1 MNNIEAFKSEALLI
15 KDQFPELIYQE
26 KDDGKPFLSGSLI
39 LKDDQGTAIDEYLI
53 KIEYTSGYPFEFP
66 HVYETGG
73 RIPINIDWHVFL
85 DGHCCI
91 ASIPE
96 ESLLCKKG
104 ITLYWFIEHQVKPYF
119 FNQKYREIHGYFL
132 HERSHGLE
140 GNLEF
145 FREAFGTDRL
155 SIIAKGLVLIK
166 SRREPNRVSICY
178 CGTGIKYR
186 KCHREAFRKFSALSD
201 EELDFFVKMVT
212 SSTKFTIN
220 S

>member
-1 MNNIEAFKSEALLI
+1 MHSIETFKAEALLI

-26 KDDGKPFLSGSLI
+26 NVDGKPFLSGNLI
-39 LKDDQGTAIDEYLI
+39 LKDNQGTAIDQYSI
-53 KIEYTSGYPFEFP
+53 KIECTSGYPFEFP

-73 RIPINIDWHVFL
+73 RIPINIDWHVFP
-85 DGHCCI
+85 DGHSCI

-96 ESLLCKKG
+96 ESLLCKKK
-104 ITLYWFIEHQVKPYF
+104 ITLNWFIEHQVKPYF

-145 FREAFGTDRL
+145 FREAFRTDRL

-166 SRREPNRVSICY
+166 SRKEPNRVSNCY
-178 CGTGIKYR
+178 CGSGLKYR
-186 KCHREAFRKFSALSD
+186 KCHRDIFRKLSSLSD
-201 EELDFFVKMVT
+201 EELDLFIKMVI
-212 SSTKFTIN
+212 SSPKFTMN
-220 S
+220 R